1 MSLKISKVYK
11 MSMFSSFGSFLF
23 FLVCLWEFI
32 YINLLYVYGIFPFY
46 CMYVYLFVFLLCK
59 MFGAQL
65 LFFNYKVASML
76 AA

>member
-1 MSLKISKVYK
+1 MVY
-11 MSMFSSFGSFLF
+11 
-23 FLVCLWEFI
+23 
-32 YINLLYVYGIFPFY
+32 FY

-65 LFFNYKVASML
+65 LFLNYKVASML